1 MKKLLGFA
9 IGTFLFIA
17 CNNSGSPKENEAKSN
32 ADSLMNEVME
42 GHNVGMSK
50 MSKLNEAQKK
60 VQHAIDSLSKLPM
73 EQRKNSTAY
82 KMQLDSILDRLKYAN
97 YAMDRWME
105 EFNMDSASNN
115 EEMRFK
121 YLESEKIKIAKVNE
135 AMLSSLQKADSLL
148 KQKP

>member
-1 MKKLLGFA
+1 
-9 IGTFLFIA
+9 
-17 CNNSGSPKENEAKSN
+17 
-32 ADSLMNEVME
+32 
-42 GHNVGMSK
+42 
-50 MSKLNEAQKK
+50 
-60 VQHAIDSLSKLPM
+60 M

-115 EEMRFK
+115 EEMRVK